1 MTRALINVPK
11 QARRGEIIEIKAMV
25 AHVMETGHR
34 RDGQGA
40 LVPRNIIHRF
50 TCHYD
55 DAEIFAAD
63 LFPAISANPFLAFST
78 IATNSGTLT
87 FTWIDDL
94 GTTQRA
100 TAEITVT

>member
-1 MTRALINVPK
+1 VTRALINVPK

-34 RDGQGA
+34 RDAQGA

-55 DAEIFAAD
+55 DVEIFAAD
-63 LFPAISANPFLAFST
+63 LFRRSRPIPTWPSARSPPEA
-78 IATNSGTLT
+78 A
-87 FTWIDDL
+87 
-94 GTTQRA
+94 R
-100 TAEITVT
+100 